1 MNAHPMTRTDA
12 ERALQEVSAAREL
25 TRGVLNASW
34 LALLIWGVIV
44 LASAPFTQI
53 GDGEAVAFYWLVA
66 TPLGF
71 LITGRAYRSFELKMG
86 VEDRYE
92 MVYTAIIAAMVIV
105 AVATGVAGQGG
116 MLSAVGPLFA
126 IGLGFIAIA
135 SVRLVRRLG
144 GVDRGR
150 DDRARGRFD
159 DPRTGRAGADRGA
172 GTRSNPD
179 RVRRDRVFTAP
190 PFGYQGKRRTMT
202 HPALQL
208 DDTVHQRVRLGILA
222 VLTETKQ
229 ADFAFVRDA
238 LDLTDGNL
246 SRHIA
251 VLEDAGLVTVDK
263 RIEGRRTRT
272 WVSATKAGRGALAEE
287 IKALSALIAR
297 VNGSP

>member
-1 MNAHPMTRTDA
+1 
-12 ERALQEVSAAREL
+12 
-25 TRGVLNASW
+25 
-34 LALLIWGVIV
+34 
-44 LASAPFTQI
+44 
-53 GDGEAVAFYWLVA
+53 
-66 TPLGF
+66 
-71 LITGRAYRSFELKMG
+71 
-86 VEDRYE
+86 
-92 MVYTAIIAAMVIV
+92 
-105 AVATGVAGQGG
+105 
-116 MLSAVGPLFA
+116 
-126 IGLGFIAIA
+126 
-135 SVRLVRRLG
+135 
-144 GVDRGR
+144 
-150 DDRARGRFD
+150 
-159 DPRTGRAGADRGA
+159 
-172 GTRSNPD
+172 
-179 RVRRDRVFTAP
+179 
-190 PFGYQGKRRTMT
+190 MT

-272 WVSATKAGRGALAEE
+272 WVSATKAGRRALAEE